1 MKNKRVPV
9 GQNILDGLGET
20 ELGCEYVEE
29 LMPLIGE
36 LVLAFNGLEATLD
49 SLLCETISDR
59 SDQKGLLVLHN
70 MMYATKVDLYKRFN
84 DDFVRMFDWNIPEYE
99 NLITNLK
106 ECGTLRNRVV
116 HANWECTD
124 EDGFTQVRFQIN
136 KNGLEHELWQFSVES
151 MNQIIQKIYDART
164 KVGEFDEEC
173 SCRVSQWNN
182 DIVNRKNER
191 NRSE

>member
-9 GQNILDGLGET
+9 GQNILDGLGDT
-20 ELGCEYVEE
+20 ELGYEYVEE
-29 LMPLIGE
+29 LLPLIGE

-49 SLLCETISDR
+49 GLLCETISDR

-99 NLITNLK
+99 SLITNLK

-116 HANWECTD
+116 HANWEYTD
-124 EDGFTQVRFQIN
+124 EEGYTQVRFQIN

-151 MNQIIQKIYDART
+151 MNQIIQKIYDSRT
-164 KVGEFDEEC
+164 KIGDFDEEC
-173 SCRVSQWNN
+173 SYRVSQWNN
-182 DIVNRKNER
+182 DIVNRNSER

>member
-1 MKNKRVPV
+1 MKNKRALV
-9 GQNILDGLGET
+9 GQHILDGMGDI
-20 ELGCEYVEE
+20 ELGYEYVEN

-36 LVLAFNGLEATLD
+36 VVLAFNGLEATLD

-84 DDFVRMFDWNIPEYE
+84 DDFVRMFDWSIPEYE
-99 NLITNLK
+99 NLISNLK

-116 HANWECTD
+116 HANWEYTD
-124 EDGFTQVRFQIN
+124 EDGFTQVRYRMS
-136 KNGLEHELWQFSVES
+136 KEGVEHELWQFSIEA
-151 MNQIIQKIYDART
+151 MIKIISKIYEIRT
-164 KVGEFDEEC
+164 KLGEFDEEC
-173 SCRVSQWNN
+173 SQRISQWNYEIQDRN
-182 DIVNRKNER
+182 DER